1 MKILAAVVTHNRCDL
16 LKRCINHLEQ
26 QTRVPDEVLVVDNG
40 SSDDTIDFLKK
51 KNKYIVQ
58 ENLSSAGGWYKSIEY
73 SIEKNFDYV

>member
-51 KNKYIVQ
+51 
-58 ENLSSAGGWYKSIEY
+58 
-73 SIEKNFDYV
+73 

>member
-26 QTRVPDEVLVVDNG
+26 QTRVPDEILVVDNG

-51 KNKYIVQ
+51 KNKLYCTRKFRFCWRLV
-58 ENLSSAGGWYKSIEY
+58 
-73 SIEKNFDYV
+73 